1 MNEKLKPC
9 PFCRGEADAMY
20 TYSVA
25 DCKFYIVKCLQCGI
39 ETPFKH
45 TEEEAIKTWNTRTLT
60 EDQKRAEE
68 VMQILRES
76 DIALSKYDFKS
87 VLELAKRLRKLK
99 ESQEAKS

>member
-9 PFCRGEADAMY
+9 PFCGGEADAMY

-45 TEEEAIKTWNTRTLT
+45 TEEESNATPSKSR
-60 EDQKRAEE
+60 DFEE
-68 VMQILRES
+68 LFMRFMRICMT
-76 DIALSKYDFKS
+76 
-87 VLELAKRLRKLK
+87 
-99 ESQEAKS
+99 